1 MCRWQPEHPSSTVS
15 PLAAGIKQGVISHL
29 AQGDSV
35 NEAGELLWVMKEAH
49 VVFSL
54 LLALQTPI
62 LVFPLLV
69 NTSACVRQ
77 ELTPETPE
85 MPSSLFCS
93 TPSGAIPCAPGQDF
107 QGSKSSL
114 SWCLSSPSLTG
125 MRICPWCWGG
135 FGVIPGQC
143 CHSPLV

>member
-1 MCRWQPEHPSSTVS
+1 MS

-35 NEAGELLWVMKEAH
+35 NEAGELLWVMKGAH

-85 MPSSLFCS
+85 SAFLSVLFHSLWSNPLCS
-93 TPSGAIPCAPGQDF
+93 RSRFSRLQVQSVLVSVQPITHWDEDL
-107 QGSKSSL
+107 SL
-114 SWCLSSPSLTG
+114 VLGKLWGDAWTVLSQSPH
-125 MRICPWCWGG
+125 
-135 FGVIPGQC
+135 V
-143 CHSPLV
+143 